1 MGDVTTDA
9 SKKLAGYIFQIQR
22 ALYRILKSD
31 ASNLV
36 IGIETDD
43 DVVEISSDDSSL
55 LTVTLEQDKHSI
67 NPTKNPYQDSSKN
80 LWHTFHIWLDSME
93 KMQQIYSKI
102 NYCLVTNSLVNEKSL
117 AYALSEAIKED
128 DIDKCILLMRKIADE
143 SEDGVGNSKIIK
155 TVLAYSE
162 EKIKFLIRNLELKD
176 CNATEDEEKLKEAT
190 INLFHLP
197 KNFEN
202 YKNSIYESLLGYL
215 FNFCQERW
223 KSEEAAWLDK
233 DQISNRLYHEIS
245 NVNFQR
251 YVEQPLISTKYRQY
265 LSTSN
270 GSHLF
275 IEQLT
280 YLGLPDNY
288 CNKALEA
295 YWGFYSEKVR
305 LEDEG
310 EVLPSQWETRN
321 SALHDRWTHINN
333 NVQTFSTSTDDIH
346 ISKQTIQQTLD
357 PNFLAPIGENK
368 TMHPYFTIGN
378 YHYLANLPEYQYY
391 IYWHSIYAKKDA

>member
-1 MGDVTTDA
+1 MEDVTKDA
-9 SKKLAGYIFQIQR
+9 STKLAGYIFQIQR
-22 ALYRILKSD
+22 ALHRILKSD

-43 DVVEISSDDSSL
+43 DVVEISSDKNSL
-55 LTVTLEQDKHSI
+55 SKITLEQDKHSI
-67 NPTKNPYQDSSKN
+67 NPAKNPYQDSSKN

-93 KMQQIYSKI
+93 KMQQNYSKI

-117 AYALSEAIKED
+117 AYALSEAIQED
-128 DIDKCILLMRKIADE
+128 DIEKCILLMRKIGNE
-143 SEDGVGNSKIIK
+143 SEDGVGNSETIK

-176 CNATEDEEKLKEAT
+176 CNATEDEENLKEAT
-190 INLFHLP
+190 INLFHLHEDFTD
-197 KNFEN
+197 KKEF
-202 YKNSIYESLLGYL
+202 IYDSLLGYL
-215 FNFCQERW
+215 TKFCQERW
-223 KSEEAAWLDK
+223 KLKEAAWINK
-233 DQISNRLYHEIS
+233 NQISNRLYHEIS
-245 NVNFQR
+245 NIKFQK
-251 YVEQPLISTKYRQY
+251 YIEQPLISTQYRQY

-288 CNKALEA
+288 CNNALEA

-391 IYWHSIYAKKDA
+391 IYWHSMYAKKDA